1 MQEYPEEMEYICKK
15 DKVNQQGRI
24 WESKYKATVIK
35 LEELK
40 DRYKEMKNK
49 RQTQRE
55 NMPA

>member
-49 RQTQRE
+49 RKTQRE